1 MREMKRWIP
10 LLAGPLAIVL
20 LAPTMPRDEKETL
33 KVATHRLAEL
43 GNYSWSVAVNRADES
58 VELSER
64 ALFGPAEGFQ
74 EKEGLVR
81 IRTKDATPLEVVL
94 KGGKMAVRLED
105 GWVSEREL
113 EVEGRRRSRAPVA
126 FIRSLKS
133 VPRPAA
139 EAQELL
145 KHAKELKSTS
155 AGYFFSPLGPEAAK
169 ELLHRSLKT
178 IGRAPKISEA
188 GGQLSFWV
196 QDGILVKYEVQLRG
210 ELTFD
215 PSGAPAFKANHTR
228 VIELS
233 ALGITKVEVPEEAM
247 KKLE

>member
-10 LLAGPLAIVL
+10 LLAGPLATIL
-20 LAPTMPRDEKETL
+20 LAPTTPGDEKETL
-33 KVATHRLAEL
+33 KAAAHRLAEL
-43 GNYSWSVAVNRADES
+43 GNYSWRVTLNRTDES
-58 VELSER
+58 LELAER

-81 IRTKDATPLEVVL
+81 IQTKDETPLEVVL

-113 EVEGRRRSRAPVA
+113 EAEGRRRSRAVA
-126 FIRSLKS
+126 FVRSLKG

-139 EAQELL
+139 EAQDLL
-145 KHAKELKSTS
+145 KHAKELKSPS
-155 AGYFFSPLGPEAAK
+155 EGYFISTLGPEAAK

-178 IGRAPKISEA
+178 TGRAPKISDA

-196 QDGILVKYEVQLRG
+196 RDGTLVKYEVQLRG

-215 PSGAPAFKANHTR
+215 SSGTPVLKAHQTR
-228 VIELS
+228 MVELS
-233 ALGITKVEVPEEAM
+233 ALGTTKVAIPEEVM